1 MQGLTHRWVRRQDGI
16 GAGHVEGG
24 TGGDGVALIEN
35 AGALV
40 VPGVSPLV
48 ARVLAGRGMTD
59 AEQVRAFCSP
69 SLRQMHDPALMPG
82 LERAAERL
90 LDGMKRGESIV
101 IYGDYDVDGLCA
113 ASILFHTLTALTP
126 KGVAARVSTYVP
138 HRIDE
143 GYGLHVEAM
152 EQLAAAGTSLVMSVD
167 CGVTGFAAAERAAE
181 LGMDLIITDHH
192 ALPSAERGLPRAY
205 AVVHPRLEGS
215 AYPWGELCGAGVAFK
230 LAWRLATME
239 HGSDRVSPVV
249 RDILL
254 DMLGLAALG
263 TIADVVPLK
272 DENRVI
278 ARFGLDQLKRS
289 RLTGVKALIDASG
302 LGGEEIDSERAG
314 FALAPRLNA
323 CGRMGH
329 AQAALEMLT
338 VATPEKAAMIA
349 AELNTLNSERRETEQ
364 RIFEQACELAEAA
377 GMTGPGQRA
386 IVLSD
391 ERWHAGV
398 VGIVCSRLIAKYHR
412 PTLLLQRG
420 ESTSHGSG
428 RSIDGFNLH
437 AGLSTCADL
446 LEKFGGHD
454 MAAGMV
460 VAHTRFEEF
469 VERFT
474 AACNAGV
481 SESML
486 TPSLK
491 IDADAGLGEL
501 TPDAVRQLGALGP
514 FGRENPRPCVALRGV
529 RPLRDAEAMGKTGA
543 HLQAQIGGS
552 DGRAI
557 RLVGWR
563 WGERR
568 SALRAGVPVDVAI
581 HPKISE
587 WNGMV
592 RVEGEICDVAATAA
606 AAVHH

>member
-1 MQGLTHRWVRRQDGI
+1 
-16 GAGHVEGG
+16 
-24 TGGDGVALIEN
+24 
-35 AGALV
+35 
-40 VPGVSPLV
+40 
-48 ARVLAGRGMTD
+48 MTD
-59 AEQVRAFCSP
+59 GESVRAFCNP
-69 SLRQMHDPALMPG
+69 SLKQMHDPSLMPG
-82 LERAAERL
+82 LERAAERIL
-90 LDGMKRGESIV
+90 AGVKRGEKIV

-113 ASILFHTLTALTP
+113 ASILFHTLTTLTP
-126 KGVAARVSTYVP
+126 RGVQTRVSTYVP

-152 EQLAAAGTSLVMSVD
+152 EQIAREGATLIVSVD
-167 CGVTGFAAAERAAE
+167 CGVTGFAAAARAAE
-181 LGMDLIITDHH
+181 LGVELIITDHH
-192 ALPSAERGLPRAY
+192 ALPPEEKGLPRAFC
-205 AVVHPRLEGS
+205 VVHPRLLG
-215 AYPWGELCGAGVAFK
+215 ADGAAGYPWGELCGAGVAFK
-230 LAWRLATME
+230 LAWRIATMDQ
-239 HGSDRVSPVV
+239 GSDRVSPVV
-249 RDILL
+249 RDVLL

-263 TIADVVPLK
+263 TIADVVPLQ

-314 FALAPRLNA
+314 FALSPRLNA

-338 VATPEKAAMIA
+338 VATPERA
-349 AELNTLNSERRETEQ
+349 AEIAKELNHFNAERRETEH

-377 GMTGPGQRA
+377 GMTSGDRRA

-420 ESTSHGSG
+420 EATSHGSG

-437 AGLSTCADL
+437 AGLSACTDL

-460 VAHTRFEEF
+460 VSHGRFDAF

-474 AACNAGV
+474 EACNAGV
-481 SESML
+481 TSEML
-486 TPSLK
+486 TPSLRL
-491 IDADAGLGEL
+491 DADCGLDEL
-501 TPDAVRQLGALGP
+501 TPEAVRQLSALGP
-514 FGRENPRPCVALRGV
+514 FGRGNARPCLAMRGV
-529 RPLRDAEAMGKTGA
+529 RALRDAEPMGKNGA
-543 HLQAQIGGS
+543 HLQAQVSSGG
-552 DGRAI
+552 GRAI

-568 SALRAGVPVDVAI
+568 GAIRAGVPVDVAI
-581 HPKISE
+581 HPKVSE
-587 WNGMV
+587 WNGV
-592 RVEGEICDVAATAA
+592 TRVEGEICDVA
-606 AAVHH
+606 VCG